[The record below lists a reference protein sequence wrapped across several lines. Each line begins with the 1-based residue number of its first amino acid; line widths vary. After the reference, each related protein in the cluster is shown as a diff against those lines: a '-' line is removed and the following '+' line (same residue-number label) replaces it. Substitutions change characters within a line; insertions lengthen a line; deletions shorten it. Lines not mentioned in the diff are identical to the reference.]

1 MAKCKISECLN
12 SGYLEGYCR
21 FHFMLY
27 GKKGSQASNNAQN
40 STKDEQDKQIPDSG
54 KEEKI
59 VLQKPSLA
67 PRKSGRLSNNKKK
80 NAGKKNKR
88 PIKKVSK
95 KQAKVQREISKIN
108 KEQRK
113 ENPVCQVASP
123 VCIKNPTFSHHKQGR
138 TGKNATDKKK
148 IIQCCNP
155 CNEYLE
161 SHPEFAK
168 AHGLKISKHEPNY
181 KREK

>member
-1 MAKCKISECLN
+1 VVRAE
-12 SGYLEGYCR
+12 
-21 FHFMLY
+21 
-27 GKKGSQASNNAQN
+27 
-40 STKDEQDKQIPDSG
+40 
-54 KEEKI
+54 
-59 VLQKPSLA
+59 
-67 PRKSGRLSNNKKK
+67 
-80 NAGKKNKR
+80 AGKKNVGLARASNGRSDKGLPR
-88 PIKKVSK
+88 KKIRKVGK
-95 KQAKVQREISKIN
+95 KQAKIQRQISKIN